1 MDEIIKGT
9 PLGPRVKQVEPTDNY
24 ELILTF
30 NTGEKKMFDVKAL
43 FQYPMYAPLKNIGF
57 FKMVKADNMCVY
69 RNDDIDICPDT
80 LYAQSI
86 PV

>member
-43 FQYPMYAPLKNIGF
+43 FQYPMYAP
-57 FKMVKADNMCVY
+57 
-69 RNDDIDICPDT
+69 
-80 LYAQSI
+80 
-86 PV
+86 

>member
-57 FKMVKADNMCVY
+57 FKMVKADNMYVC
-69 RNDDIDICPDT
+69 IGMMI
-80 LYAQSI
+80 
-86 PV
+86 